1 MAELDDLRSFVE
13 VANVGGFGRAAARLG
28 VSKSI
33 VSRRIARLE
42 GELGALL
49 LARTTRGVRPTEAGL
64 EFKARAERAL
74 ADLDEARDAVRR
86 EGDGLRG
93 RLRLAAPLEF
103 GLRYVVPMLAEL
115 ATRHPEL
122 ELDVCYSDRIAD
134 LVGEGFDAALRIGAL
149 RDSALV
155 ARRIAPVH
163 AVIVASPAYLAA
175 RGTPRTPEALSQ
187 HECLIYAGATVRDW
201 RFRAGKRWLSVRP
214 QGRLRADS
222 GEAILNWAEAG
233 LGIAAL
239 PSFTCGDALRDGRLL
254 PLLREFPMPEVALH
268 VVRPPGP
275 YTPRKVRVLID
286 AAMQMLAPQLM
297 RDPCRTKLH
306 ADASA

>member
-13 VANVGGFGRAAARLG
+13 VANAGGFGRAAIRLG

-33 VSRRIARLE
+33 VSRRIGRLE

-49 LARTTRGVRPTEAGL
+49 FARTTRGVRPTEAGL

-93 RLRLAAPLEF
+93 RLRLAVPLEF
-103 GLRYVVPMLAEL
+103 GLRYVAPMLTEMAV
-115 ATRHPEL
+115 RHPEL
-122 ELDVCYSDRIAD
+122 ELDVSYSDRIAD
-134 LVGEGFDAALRIGAL
+134 LVGEGLDAALRIGAL
-149 RDSALV
+149 RDSSLV

-163 AVIVASPAYLAA
+163 AAIMASPAYLAA
-175 RGTPRTPEALSQ
+175 HGTPRQPEDLAR
-187 HECLIYAGATVRDW
+187 HECLIYTSATVREW

-214 QGRLRADS
+214 QGRLRTDN
-222 GEAILNWAEAG
+222 GEAILDWALAG

-239 PSFTCGDALRDGRLL
+239 PSFTCGEAIRTGRLVH
-254 PLLREFPMPEVALH
+254 LLSDYPMPEIALY

-275 YTPRKVRVLID
+275 YTPRKVRALID
-286 AAMQMLAPQLM
+286 AAIETLAPELM
-297 RDPCRTKLH
+297 RDPCRNEPGQAT
-306 ADASA
+306 A